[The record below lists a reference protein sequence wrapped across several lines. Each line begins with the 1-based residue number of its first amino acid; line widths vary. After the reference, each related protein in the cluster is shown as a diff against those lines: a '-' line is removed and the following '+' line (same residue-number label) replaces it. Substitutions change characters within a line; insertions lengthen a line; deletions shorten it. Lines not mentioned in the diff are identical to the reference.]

1 MLNSYKNELNLE
13 MTKRR
18 LYAAFEPL
26 RVQPVFTSGDKK
38 MKNIYVFILCLPL
51 ILSCKQ
57 KKQSTPTYDNSWC
70 AVEMEEQYIWNI
82 SSKRIY

>member
-1 MLNSYKNELNLE
+1 MEAIK
-13 MTKRR
+13 KR

-57 KKQSTPTYDNSWC
+57 KNKVLLLMIILG
-70 AVEMEEQYIWNI
+70 AL
-82 SSKRIY
+82 